1 MIVNIAK
8 TLETLNDIRTGKIKE
23 GLKLGIEEI
32 DTYFRF
38 KKGFTVILG
47 HANVGKTQT
56 MLYLMFLYNLR
67 HNIKWLIFSSEN
79 QPYALYR
86 KLIEFDT
93 GLPINKVPESELRAR
108 LIKLSHSFQIIDPS
122 DLYTYKT
129 LLSEAKEVKK
139 KFNYDGFLVDPYNS
153 LVTDVGAAKLGK
165 HEYDYLATTEFRQ
178 FCADNN
184 CAIWLNTHANTE
196 ALRKQHAASHEYA
209 GHPIP
214 PMAGDV
220 EGGGKFINRAD
231 DFIVIHRYTQHETDW
246 MYSHIHVK
254 KIKDIDTGGK
264 PTGLDNAIRIRSVKN
279 NVGYEIDGK
288 NLACDIKQ
296 SLNKQK

>member
-8 TLETLNDIRTGKIKE
+8 TLDTLNDIRTGKIKE

-38 KKGFTVILG
+38 KKGFTVVLG
-47 HANVGKTQT
+47 HANTGKTQT
-56 MLYLMFLYNLR
+56 MLYLMFLYTLK
-67 HNIKWLIFSSEN
+67 HKIKWLIFSSEN
-79 QPYALYR
+79 APASLYR

-93 GLPINKVPESELRAR
+93 GLPINKIPEAELRKR
-108 LIKLSHSFQIIDPS
+108 LIRIAQYFQLIDPT

-129 LLSEAKEVKK
+129 LLSEAKEIKK
-139 KFNYDGFLVDPYNS
+139 EFNYDGFLVDPYNS

-178 FCADNN
+178 FCTEMD
-184 CAIWLNTHANTE
+184 CALWLNTHANTE
-196 ALRKQHAASHEYA
+196 ALRKQHTASHPYA

-214 PMAGDV
+214 PMASDV
-220 EGGGKFINRAD
+220 EGGGKFINRAN
-231 DFIVIHRYTQHETDW
+231 DFLVIHRYLAHPTDW
-246 MYSHIHVK
+246 MYSHIHIK

-264 PTGLDNAIRIRSVKN
+264 PTMMDEPIKLRSVKN
-279 NVGYEIDGK
+279 NVGYEIEGR
-288 NLACDIKQ
+288 NLVQHIKQ
-296 SLNKQK
+296 SLTN

>member
-38 KKGFTVILG
+38 KKGFTVVLG
-47 HANVGKTQT
+47 HANTGKTQT
-56 MLYLMFLYNLR
+56 MLYLMFLYTLK
-67 HNIKWLIFSSEN
+67 HKIKWLIFSSEN
-79 QPYALYR
+79 QPYSLYR

-93 GLPINKVPESELRAR
+93 GLPINKIPEAELRKR
-108 LIKLSHSFQIIDPS
+108 LIKISQYFQLIDPS
-122 DLYTYKT
+122 ELYTYKT
-129 LLSEAKEVKK
+129 LLSEAKEIKK
-139 KFNYDGFLVDPYNS
+139 KYNYDGFLVDPYNS

-178 FCADNN
+178 FCTEND
-184 CAIWLNTHANTE
+184 CALWLNTHANTE
-196 ALRKQHAASHEYA
+196 ALRKTHTASHPYA

-214 PMAGDV
+214 PNAADV
-220 EGGGKFINRAD
+220 EGGSKYVNRSDNFIC
-231 DFIVIHRYTQHETDW
+231 IHRYLSHPTDW
-246 MYSHIHVK
+246 MYSHIHIK

-264 PTGLDNAIRIRSVKN
+264 PTMMDEPIKLRSVKN
-279 NVGYEIDGK
+279 NVGYEIEGR
-288 NLACDIKQ
+288 NLVQHIKQ
-296 SLNKQK
+296 SLTN

>member
-8 TLETLNDIRTGKIKE
+8 TLDTLNDIRTGKIKE

-47 HANVGKTQT
+47 HANTGKTQT
-56 MLYLMFLYNLR
+56 MLYLMYLYTLR
-67 HNIKWLIFSSEN
+67 HKTKWLIYSSEN
-79 QPYALYR
+79 QPYSLYR
-86 KLIEFDT
+86 KLLEFDT
-93 GLPINKVPESELRAR
+93 GLPINLIPEDELRTR
-108 LIKLSHSFQIIDPS
+108 LIRISTMFQIIDPS

-129 LLSEAKEVKK
+129 LLVEAKKVKET
-139 KFNYDGFLVDPYNS
+139 FDFDGVLIDPYNS
-153 LVTDVGAAKLGK
+153 LVTDVNAAKLGK

-178 FCADNN
+178 FCSENN
-184 CAIWLNTHANTE
+184 CALWLNTHANTE
-196 ALRKQHAASHEYA
+196 ALRKQHPAQHEYA

-214 PMAGDV
+214 PYAADV

-231 DFIVIHRYTQHETDW
+231 DFLVIHRYTQHQTDW
-246 MYSHIHVK
+246 MYSHIHVR

-264 PTGLDNAIRIRSVKN
+264 PTVMDSPIKLKSVKN
-279 NVGYEIDGK
+279 NVGYEIEGK
-288 NLACDIKQ
+288 NLVQHIKQ
-296 SLNKQK
+296 SLT

>member
-8 TLETLNDIRTGKIKE
+8 TLDTLNDIRTGKIKE

-56 MLYLMFLYNLR
+56 MLYLMFLYSLK
-67 HNIKWLIFSSEN
+67 HKIKWLIFSSEN
-79 QPYALYR
+79 TPHSIYK

-93 GLPINKVPESELRAR
+93 GLPLNKIPEAEVRKR
-108 LIKLSHSFQIIDPS
+108 LIRIAQYFQLIDPS

-129 LLSEAKEVKK
+129 LLSEAKEIKN

-153 LVTDVGAAKLGK
+153 LVTDVAAAKLGK

-178 FCADNN
+178 FCTEMD
-184 CAIWLNTHANTE
+184 CALWLNTHAATE
-196 ALRKQHAASHEYA
+196 ALRKTHAASHPYA

-214 PMAGDV
+214 PNASDV
-220 EGGGKFINRAD
+220 EGGGKFVNRAD
-231 DFIVIHRYTQHETDW
+231 NMAVIHRMTAHSTEW
-246 MYSHIHVK
+246 MYSHIHIK

-264 PTGLDNAIRIRSVKN
+264 PTVMDEPIKLRSVKN
-279 NVGYEIDGK
+279 NVGYEIEGR
-288 NLACDIKQ
+288 NLVQHIKQ
-296 SLNKQK
+296 SLTN

>member
-8 TLETLNDIRTGKIKE
+8 TLDTLNDIRTGKIKE

-38 KKGFTVILG
+38 KKGFTVVLG
-47 HANVGKTQT
+47 HANTGKTQT
-56 MLYLMFLYNLR
+56 MLYLMFLYTLK
-67 HNIKWLIFSSEN
+67 HKIKWLIFSSEN
-79 QPYALYR
+79 APASLYR

-93 GLPINKVPESELRAR
+93 GLPINKIPEAELRKR
-108 LIKLSHSFQIIDPS
+108 LIRISQYFQLIDPT

-129 LLSEAKEVKK
+129 LLSEAKEIKK
-139 KFNYDGFLVDPYNS
+139 EFNYDGFLVDPYNS

-178 FCADNN
+178 FCTEMD
-184 CAIWLNTHANTE
+184 CALWLNTHANTE
-196 ALRKQHAASHEYA
+196 ALRKQHTASHPYA

-214 PMAGDV
+214 PMASDV
-220 EGGGKFINRAD
+220 EGGGKFINRAN
-231 DFIVIHRYTQHETDW
+231 DFLVIHRYLAHPTDW
-246 MYSHIHVK
+246 MYYHIHIK

-264 PTGLDNAIRIRSVKN
+264 PTMMDEPIKLRSVKN
-279 NVGYEIDGK
+279 NGGYEIEGR
-288 NLACDIKQ
+288 NLVQHIKQ
-296 SLNKQK
+296 SLTN